1 MNLQQLRYIIAV
13 NRFRNFAKAADSCN
27 VSQPTLSA
35 MLQKLE
41 EELDIRI
48 FDRTNRSVTPTTAGE
63 KIIRQAENAL
73 MEIERIGEIVSEDK
87 GQIGGGFRLS
97 VGPTIAPYILPKFI
111 RHYREMYPTVE
122 LSIQEMKVNFM
133 IEALQRGELDAGMA
147 ISGNVCDGVLE
158 IPLYAEKFMVYLAE
172 SCWRKLP
179 VFKPEN
185 LEHENMW
192 IMKDAQ
198 CLRDSAFSFCKARSK
213 GTHIYEAG
221 SITTLVHIVD
231 ENGGFTII
239 PEMHLPFLNDRQRE
253 NVRPIEGD
261 YLSQRRVS
269 LYVKEDYVLVADIID
284 ACVFGTISAIISTY
298 MMSVKCQRILYGQR
312 VVIMSEI
319 DMLTG
324 VRNRNSYEQNLSIYP
339 SLCKKNL
346 SCIFADLNGLHE
358 LNNTKGHEAG
368 DKMLQFVAEK
378 LVEQFGKNNTYRI
391 GGDEFVSFVIDGCAD
406 EIQKKINMVVRSAK
420 EQEYYVSIG
429 YDTGFCSDMDMGSL
443 INTAEMRMYAAKKQF
458 YQQKGMDRRIRV
470 CPGQEQNMVS
480 GRLNQCEI

>member
-1 MNLQQLRYIIAV
+1 MIAAAFLLIMFFLSFLSQDIAANRWVYLLTMFISLALFGVAKFCSEKHPRLLLAGIYAFMSILFLFGIVLGTVTRPDEQTVTFIALLLTVPLLFTDRPVRMIGCIYVYIIAFV
-13 NRFRNFAKAADSCN
+13 IAA
-27 VSQPTLSA
+27 V
-35 MLQKLE
+35 
-41 EELDIRI
+41 
-48 FDRTNRSVTPTTAGE
+48 
-63 KIIRQAENAL
+63 
-73 MEIERIGEIVSEDK
+73 
-87 GQIGGGFRLS
+87 
-97 VGPTIAPYILPKFI
+97 
-111 RHYREMYPTVE
+111 
-122 LSIQEMKVNFM
+122 
-133 IEALQRGELDAGMA
+133 
-147 ISGNVCDGVLE
+147 
-158 IPLYAEKFMVYLAE
+158 
-172 SCWRKLP
+172 
-179 VFKPEN
+179 
-185 LEHENMW
+185 
-192 IMKDAQ
+192 
-198 CLRDSAFSFCKARSK
+198 
-213 GTHIYEAG
+213 
-221 SITTLVHIVD
+221 
-231 ENGGFTII
+231 
-239 PEMHLPFLNDRQRE
+239 
-253 NVRPIEGD
+253 
-261 YLSQRRVS
+261 
-269 LYVKEDYVLVADIID
+269 YVKEDYVLVADIID

-368 DKMLQFVAEK
+368 DKMLQFVAGK

>member
-1 MNLQQLRYIIAV
+1 MKRKTVFLKRYFLNSGMSEDEYMQILGEIQSSNRQNLIIFSIIASAFLLIMFFLSFLSQDIAANRWVYLLTMFISLALFGVAKFCSEKHPGLLLAGIYAFMGILFIFGIILGTVTRPDEQTVTFIALLLTVPLLFTDRPVRMIGCIYVYIIAFV
-13 NRFRNFAKAADSCN
+13 IAA
-27 VSQPTLSA
+27 L
-35 MLQKLE
+35 
-41 EELDIRI
+41 
-48 FDRTNRSVTPTTAGE
+48 
-63 KIIRQAENAL
+63 
-73 MEIERIGEIVSEDK
+73 
-87 GQIGGGFRLS
+87 
-97 VGPTIAPYILPKFI
+97 YI
-111 RHYREMYPTVE
+111 
-122 LSIQEMKVNFM
+122 
-133 IEALQRGELDAGMA
+133 
-147 ISGNVCDGVLE
+147 
-158 IPLYAEKFMVYLAE
+158 
-172 SCWRKLP
+172 
-179 VFKPEN
+179 
-185 LEHENMW
+185 
-192 IMKDAQ
+192 
-198 CLRDSAFSFCKARSK
+198 
-213 GTHIYEAG
+213 
-221 SITTLVHIVD
+221 
-231 ENGGFTII
+231 
-239 PEMHLPFLNDRQRE
+239 
-253 NVRPIEGD
+253 
-261 YLSQRRVS
+261 
-269 LYVKEDYVLVADIID
+269 KEDYVLVADIID
-284 ACVFGTISAIISTY
+284 AGVFGTISAIISTY

-420 EQEYYVSIG
+420 EHEYYVSIG

-480 GRLNQCEI
+480 GRVNQCEI

>member
-1 MNLQQLRYIIAV
+1 MKRKTVFLKRYILNSGMSEDEYMQIWGEIQSSNRQNLMIFSIIAAAFLLIMFFLSFLSQDIAANRWVYLLTMFISLALFGVAKFCSEKHPGLLLAGIYAFMSILFLFGIVLGTVTRPDEQTVTFIALLLTVPLLFTDRPVRMIGCIYVYIIAFV
-13 NRFRNFAKAADSCN
+13 IAA
-27 VSQPTLSA
+27 L
-35 MLQKLE
+35 
-41 EELDIRI
+41 
-48 FDRTNRSVTPTTAGE
+48 
-63 KIIRQAENAL
+63 
-73 MEIERIGEIVSEDK
+73 
-87 GQIGGGFRLS
+87 
-97 VGPTIAPYILPKFI
+97 YI
-111 RHYREMYPTVE
+111 
-122 LSIQEMKVNFM
+122 
-133 IEALQRGELDAGMA
+133 
-147 ISGNVCDGVLE
+147 
-158 IPLYAEKFMVYLAE
+158 
-172 SCWRKLP
+172 
-179 VFKPEN
+179 
-185 LEHENMW
+185 
-192 IMKDAQ
+192 
-198 CLRDSAFSFCKARSK
+198 
-213 GTHIYEAG
+213 
-221 SITTLVHIVD
+221 
-231 ENGGFTII
+231 
-239 PEMHLPFLNDRQRE
+239 
-253 NVRPIEGD
+253 
-261 YLSQRRVS
+261 
-269 LYVKEDYVLVADIID
+269 KEDYVLAADIID
-284 ACVFGTISAIISTY
+284 AGVFGTISAIISTY
-298 MMSVKCQRILYGQR
+298 MMSVKCQRILYGQK

-368 DKMLQFVAEK
+368 DKMLQFVAGK